1 MPKLVPKGEERGQL
15 AYSKAPSGFK
25 YVTEAEKK
33 GAEPSYYLRVTIDGQ
48 QTHLG
53 TFSSAVAA
61 ANAYVAWRDDDVDPV
76 GDVEPVDQSQSRKRP
91 RYVLALRHGCVHSL
105 ICSPS
110 LGRKNNKDS
119 QEYPL
124 QFRSHRAAVEY
135 VKRTA
140 FLPLS
145 DHKGLAKIYSETRE
159 ISDAGVQTHHVT
171 PTGVAWTWQPTLEA
185 AATPHM
191 FTTLAT
197 PGAAAPAQ

>member
-91 RYVLALRHGCVHSL
+91 R
-105 ICSPS
+105 
-110 LGRKNNKDS
+110 KNNKDS

-159 ISDAGVQTHHVT
+159 ISDAGVQTHPVT

-191 FTTLAT
+191 FPTLAT